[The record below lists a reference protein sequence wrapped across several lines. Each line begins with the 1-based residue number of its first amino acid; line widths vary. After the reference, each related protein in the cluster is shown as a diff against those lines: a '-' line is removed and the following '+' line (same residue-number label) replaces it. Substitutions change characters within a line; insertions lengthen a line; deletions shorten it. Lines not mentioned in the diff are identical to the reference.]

1 VRKNKKKILVVD
13 DDDLHLYTT
22 SELLQDE
29 QWEIFTYKS
38 NHGIGVTNH
47 VKNLQPDL
55 ILLDINMPGLS
66 GEQLAKLL
74 RWRNTPFLFYS
85 SNDED
90 SLRESVL
97 RYGAAG
103 YICKGDIAELKN
115 KVKQYLMAQTFDD
128 SENLRKDSKTSTF
141 LDGRHN
147 N

>member
-1 VRKNKKKILVVD
+1 LRNNKKKILVVD

-22 SELLQDE
+22 KELLEDE
-29 QWEIFTYKS
+29 KWDVFTYKS

-47 VKNLQPDL
+47 VKDMQPDL

-74 RWRNTPFLFYS
+74 RWRNTPFIFYS

-97 RYGAAG
+97 RYGAKG

-115 KVKQYLMAQTFDD
+115 KVRQYLTEQPFDD
-128 SENLRKDSKTSTF
+128 AKNSPGDINNFAFPRL
-141 LDGRHN
+141 RHN
-147 N
+147 Y